1 MAPRWRSSPRH
12 AAPHRRG
19 APTSAAATQSTWPGA
34 LGTACGAIGQ
44 SARCAW
50 GRSSRGSI
58 APPFRRRGQGGV
70 VAPTQQFRVSPVLAT
85 LGGLQGRAVPGGRA
99 VSRLPAPIQRRDQ
112 GGVPAES
119 HPVGVSPIDDDVQ
132 SALIGARHA
141 RYVRIPQEWLGDDAA
156 FSPDRFTRNP
166 EPGQLDEFRTAG

>member
-34 LGTACGAIGQ
+34 LGTACVARSGSQQDAHEGEAVAAPSPPRFGAEDKE
-44 SARCAW
+44 ALW
-50 GRSSRGSI
+50 
-58 APPFRRRGQGGV
+58 P
-70 VAPTQQFRVSPVLAT
+70 PTQQFRVSPVLAT

-112 GGVPAES
+112 GGVPAER

-132 SALIGARHA
+132 PALVGARHA
-141 RYVRIPQEWLGDDAA
+141 RYVRIP
-156 FSPDRFTRNP
+156 
-166 EPGQLDEFRTAG
+166 PGVAGR